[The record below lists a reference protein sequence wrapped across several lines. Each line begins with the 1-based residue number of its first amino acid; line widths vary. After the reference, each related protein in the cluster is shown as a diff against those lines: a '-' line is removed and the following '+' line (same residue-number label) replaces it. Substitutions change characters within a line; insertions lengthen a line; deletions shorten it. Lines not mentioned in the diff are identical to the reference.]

1 MSTEGELLVR
11 VRSAGRRVTS
21 VTARCLRPRLAARLF
36 PGRPADEVAPLAR
49 TLYALCGRSQAA
61 AAEAAIEAIRAGR
74 ASEAARAARMRR
86 IGAEALLEHAWRLLV
101 DAPRLAGREAAV
113 QELADGRR
121 ILSPFLDAGD
131 ACELDAAPLDEW
143 SRGALLG
150 RSPRDFLAMGTL
162 GELRE
167 WSLWSSTPVA
177 GACAALLD
185 SNPALGASTVALMPA
200 PAEWIGGALV
210 AAIDADE
217 AFADAP
223 DLQGTPLET
232 GALARSADHPLVA
245 AAIAAW
251 GRGFGARLVA
261 RLIESARL
269 LDATRPSAA
278 SIRPLDFGAAAT
290 GADAAIA
297 WVQTARGLL
306 VHRVRLEGDRIAG
319 YRIVAPTEWNFHPR
333 GAFASGASGL
343 DASDASALEADVR
356 RLVASLDP
364 CVGVRYEAAHA

>member
-1 MSTEGELLVR
+1 M
-11 VRSAGRRVTS
+11 
-21 VTARCLRPRLAARLF
+21 
-36 PGRPADEVAPLAR
+36 
-49 TLYALCGRSQAA
+49 
-61 AAEAAIEAIRAGR
+61 
-74 ASEAARAARMRR
+74 
-86 IGAEALLEHAWRLLV
+86 
-101 DAPRLAGREAAV
+101 
-113 QELADGRR
+113 QELANGRR
-121 ILSPFLDAGD
+121 ILSPFLDAGE
-131 ACELDAAPLDEW
+131 ACELDATPLHDW

-150 RSPRDFLAMGTL
+150 RSAHAFLAMDTL
-162 GELRE
+162 DHLRE
-167 WSLWSSTPVA
+167 WSIWSSTPVA

-185 SNPALGASTVALMPA
+185 GNPALGASAVALMPA
-200 PAEWIGGALV
+200 PDEWIGAALV

-232 GALARSADHPLVA
+232 GALARTADHPLVA

-261 RLIESARL
+261 RLVESARL
-269 LDATRPSAA
+269 LD
-278 SIRPLDFGAAAT
+278 SIEPAGGSTRPLDFGAAAT

-306 VHRVRLEGDRIAG
+306 VHRVRLAGDRIAG

-343 DASDASALEADVR
+343 DASDARALEADVR
-356 RLVASLDP
+356 RLVATLDP